1 VQTSLEQ
8 KETKATKREIRTKPI
23 DRWLLL
29 SYFCASCRKF
39 REQRSSDRGSVMK
52 KMLLLSTL
60 PLFVVSWW
68 TCRLTSA
75 SGAVAADEPL
85 YVVTH
90 VDVVPKF
97 TDPGRDLLKQFAVDG
112 RKDAG
117 SVRIEV
123 LEELGR
129 PNHSTV
135 VEVWASRQAYEDHLA
150 TEHTRAHRAKLQ
162 PMLGSPFD
170 ERLHRLKSTAPAR

>member
-1 VQTSLEQ
+1 MVP
-8 KETKATKREIRTKPI
+8 AAAAI
-23 DRWLLL
+23 
-29 SYFCASCRKF
+29 
-39 REQRSSDRGSVMK
+39 
-52 KMLLLSTL
+52 
-60 PLFVVSWW
+60 
-68 TCRLTSA
+68 
-75 SGAVAADEPL
+75 AADEPL

-90 VDVVPKF
+90 VDVMPKF
-97 TDPGRDLLKQFAVDG
+97 TDAGRDLLKFFAVDS

-117 SVRIEV
+117 AIRIDV

-150 TEHTRAHRAKLQ
+150 AEHTRAYRAKLQ

-170 ERLHRLKSTAPAR
+170 ERLHRLNSTVTASGR